1 MTDKTTKTPKA
12 TKART
17 TITFDY
23 ERYAAHVADLDLT
36 DDQAREV
43 LAVLWQIMVQCV
55 DLGFG
60 IHPVQNTGQ
69 HTTQQSCGHDRNA
82 GNCGAGQPQPVVSL
96 DGSHDENG
104 ADQEAID
111 LTSLLIGED
120 SAKLN

>member
-1 MTDKTTKTPKA
+1 MTNKTTKAPKA

-43 LAVLWQIMVQCV
+43 LSVLWQIMVQCV

-60 IHPVQNTGQ
+60 IHPVQQTS
-69 HTTQQSCGHDRNA
+69 QQSCGHDRKA
-82 GNCGAGQPQPVVSL
+82 GNSGAGQPQPVLSL

-120 SAKLN
+120 STKLN